1 MDGEQPYPL
10 QRRMALAVEYDG
22 GNYAGFQLQ
31 VQRPTIQGEIE
42 TALNRLTGEFIRL
55 RAASRTDAGA
65 HALGQV
71 VDFLT
76 ASRHSAD
83 TFRQALNY
91 YLPPDIRVQQA
102 WEMTA
107 DFHSRR
113 DASRRIY
120 RYQILNRAQ
129 PPALRRREW
138 AWIREPLTA
147 DRMNRAAQDLVGVH
161 DFRPLALGHPPDKSA
176 VRRVDSWTV
185 DGNGAE
191 VVIRCEGNG
200 FLRQQIRRANAILV
214 EIGKGHWPEDTLRRI
229 LAGESVPET
238 AGKRPLLPAG
248 GLCLVQVTYPDFG
261 AKVKRV

>member
-1 MDGEQPYPL
+1 
-10 QRRMALAVEYDG
+10 MALVVEYEG

-31 VQRPTIQGEIE
+31 VRQPTIQGAIE
-42 TALNRLTGEFIRL
+42 TALNRLTEEGIRL

-83 TFRQALNY
+83 TFRKALNH

-102 WEMTA
+102 WEMTP

-113 DASRRIY
+113 DAERRIY
-120 RYQILNRAQ
+120 RYQILNRPQA
-129 PPALRRREW
+129 PALRRREW

-147 DRMNRAAQDLVGVH
+147 ERMNRAAQDLVGVH
-161 DFRPLALGHPPDKSA
+161 DFRPLARGHPPDKSA
-176 VRRVDSWTV
+176 VRQVYRWAVAA
-185 DGNGAE
+185 NGAE
-191 VVIRCEGNG
+191 VVIHCAANG

-214 EIGKGHWPEDTLRRI
+214 EIGKGYWPEDTLRRI
-229 LAGESVPET
+229 LAGEAVPET
-238 AGKRPLLPAG
+238 AGRMPLLPAG
-248 GLCLVQVTYPDFG
+248 GLCLVQVTYPDFWS
-261 AKVKRV
+261 KVKRV